1 MSEIIV
7 LDTETSGLGEQG
19 RILELAYIHEHGNK
33 QTYHRTLSKV
43 ANITPE
49 AMATH
54 HITPEMLEGE
64 MELGETICYQF
75 LDKELNKSGNFIVA
89 HNATFDINMLM
100 KEGFRNKMQVID
112 TLRIVR
118 NVLPNLKFH
127 NLQYLRYYLGIY
139 KQEKEWIK
147 KLNMEETIAHTA
159 LGDVLVTYILFDR
172 LRTKYGIDKLIE
184 ISNTILTDMTLNFG
198 KYKGQKI
205 SEVAKTDKSYLK
217 WLADKSTDEE
227 VKRIAE
233 LNL

>member
-7 LDTETSGLGEQG
+7 LDTETSGLGERG

-64 MELGETICYQF
+64 MELSETICYQF
-75 LDKELNKSGNFIVA
+75 LDKELNKSSNFIVA
-89 HNATFDINMLM
+89 HNATFDIDMLR

-118 NVLPNLKFH
+118 AVLPDLKTH
-127 NLQYLRYYLGIY
+127 KLQYLRYYLGIY
-139 KQEKEWIK
+139 KQEAEWGEK
-147 KLNMEETIAHTA
+147 LKLNSVEAHSA
-159 LGDVLVTYILFDR
+159 LGDVLVTYILFNR
-172 LRTKYGIDKLIE
+172 LRAKYGIDKLIE

-198 KYKGQKI
+198 KYNGKKI
-205 SEVAKTDKSYLK
+205 SEIVKTDKSYVK
-217 WLADKSTDEE
+217 WLAEKATDEE